1 MSWLDRFRSRSDRAT
16 LTLYTGPGCSL
27 CETVKAELIKMGAH
41 RHFELREVD
50 VTTDRELKKR
60 YGLSIPVLELDG
72 EPLLSGKMNP
82 EELRQ
87 ALQTARN

>member
-1 MSWLDRFRSRSDRAT
+1 MSWFDRILPKRAQVS

-27 CETVKAELIKMGAH
+27 CEELKAELEALGAY
-41 RHFELREVD
+41 RHFELHEVD

-72 EPLLSGKMNP
+72 ETLLSGKIDP
-82 EELRQ
+82 KELRRT
-87 ALQTARN
+87 LKNSRT

>member
-1 MSWLDRFRSRSDRAT
+1 MSWLDRFRPRRELAT

-27 CETVKAELIKMGAH
+27 CETVKGELKKMGAH
-41 RHFELREVD
+41 RRFELLEVD

-72 EPLLSGKMNP
+72 EPLLSGRIEP
-82 EELRQ
+82 AELRQ
-87 ALQTARN
+87 ALLTARS